1 MNKNF
6 RRDLNREFDSI
17 TGSPS
22 PALSARVRA
31 ALADNKPARTG
42 PFWMAGLA
50 AGLIAAIVVGV
61 LVVASFNRH
70 QTSVLPGT
78 APTPSASP
86 RPSPIASPIAS
97 PSSSPVTTPT
107 SNLPAFVCGS
117 NTSIS
122 PPPAPL
128 TAYVSAVRTGTHSGY
143 DRITLTFTN
152 DGLPS
157 NIDIKPQNSA
167 TFASGGGKGGNVTI
181 AGQAGILI
189 TISSA
194 DEHTVYTGPTDF
206 KTGYAVLSEAR
217 QIQDFEGYVQ
227 CALGLK
233 TTACYLAFT
242 LAHPTRLVI
251 DIQNT

>member
-17 TGSPS
+17 SGSPS
-22 PALSARVRA
+22 PALSARVRS
-31 ALADNKPARTG
+31 ALAQGKQARTG

-86 RPSPIASPIAS
+86 SAS
-97 PSSSPVTTPT
+97 PSSSPVATPT

-117 NTSIS
+117 NTSMS

-128 TAYVSAVRTGTHSGY
+128 TAYISDVRTGTHAGY
-143 DRITLTFTN
+143 DRITITFTN
-152 DGLPS
+152 DGLPF

-181 AGQAGILI
+181 AGQAGILV
-189 TISSA
+189 TMYSV
-194 DEHTVYTGPTDF
+194 DEHTAYTGPTDF
-206 KTGYAVLSEAR
+206 KTGYAVLAEAR

-227 CALGLK
+227 WALGLQS
-233 TTACYLAFT
+233 TACYRAFT
-242 LAHPTRLVI
+242 LTNPTRLVI
-251 DIQNT
+251 DIQNS